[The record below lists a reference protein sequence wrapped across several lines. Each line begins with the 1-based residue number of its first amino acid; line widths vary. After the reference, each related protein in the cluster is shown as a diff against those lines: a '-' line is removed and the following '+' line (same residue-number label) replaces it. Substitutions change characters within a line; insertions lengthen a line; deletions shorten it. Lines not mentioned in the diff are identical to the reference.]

1 MPSDPGIGAAT
12 SVQRTRFSIARGSLW
27 HPATLRG
34 NLTPVYPRLPRGVSS
49 IGITGDAEEA
59 SKVGDE
65 TLAGGAVG

>member
-1 MPSDPGIGAAT
+1 MPSDPGIDAVAL
-12 SVQRTRFSIARGSLW
+12 VQLIRFSIARGSLW
-27 HPATLRG
+27 HSATLRG
-34 NLTPVYPRLPRGVSS
+34 NWTPVYPWLPRGVSS